1 MKSFPFIYMQKILTA
16 LLCLLV
22 SGVAEAQL
30 TDGQHIFTKD
40 GFMFWISY
48 EHPEEVNIIG
58 PLGEHGIHEYLGNM
72 YDENQNLYHH
82 RQITRM
88 EVPATVTHPVTGKE
102 YTVTEV
108 DLTYCDTL
116 EELILP
122 ATVKEA
128 DIYEL
133 YNLRHVELPEGLE
146 RLMIH
151 HAYKLEELNLPTSLK
166 ELTPTYFSPAIGS
179 LGIKTLRIP
188 ENFTKLT
195 YTIGYCDELTEV
207 ELPWTEEI
215 GGAMINL
222 PKLKKAVFSPKLR
235 HFCAINICPSIEE
248 IWFPDDGNI
257 YPWQIE
263 VESFKLSNV
272 KAIYCSR
279 PNPPTS
285 NYDLSNGQPPFLANE
300 SQVMFGGK
308 ENLKNVI
315 LYVRP
320 ECVEAYRAAPNLGL
334 MDIRPY
340 NFSDGLPLTATD
352 SAPADNRLFDLS
364 GREVTSPTPAPGI
377 YISNGQKRVIR

>member
-1 MKSFPFIYMQKILTA
+1 MRQVIFY

-22 SGVAEAQL
+22 SGVAGAQL
-30 TDGQHIFTKD
+30 TEGPFTFTKD
-40 GFMFWISY
+40 GFMFEISS
-48 EHPEEVNIIG
+48 EHPEEVRILG
-58 PLGEHGIHEYLGNM
+58 PGGKHGIEKYLGNM

-108 DLTYCDTL
+108 DLTYCDAL

-151 HAYKLEELNLPTSLK
+151 HAHKLEELNLPTSLK

-195 YTIGYCDELTEV
+195 YAIGYCDELSEV

-215 GGAMINL
+215 IDVML
-222 PKLKKAVFSPKLR
+222 TLRKLKKAVFSPKLR
-235 HFCAINICPSIEE
+235 YFRAISICESIEE

-257 YPWQIE
+257 YPWEIE
-263 VESFKLSNV
+263 VESFRLSNV

-285 NYDLSNGQPPFLANE
+285 NYDLSNGIPPHRDEEN
-300 SQVMFGGK
+300 QIMFGGK

>member
-30 TDGQHIFTKD
+30 TEGPHTFTQD
-40 GFMFWISY
+40 GFMFWISD
-48 EHPEEVNIIG
+48 EHPEEVRIIG
-58 PLGEHGIHEYLGNM
+58 PLGEHGIWEYLGNM

-108 DLTYCDTL
+108 DLTYCDAL

-133 YNLRHVELPEGLE
+133 YNLRHIELPEGLE

-151 HAYKLEELNLPTSLK
+151 DLPLLEELNLPTSLK
-166 ELTPTYFSPAIGS
+166 ELTPSYYSPAIAS

-188 ENFTKLT
+188 ENIKKLT
-195 YTIGYCDELTEV
+195 YAIEFCEELTEV

-215 GGAMINL
+215 GGGLSVL
-222 PKLKKAVFSPKLR
+222 PKLKKAIFSPRLKY
-235 HFCAINICPSIEE
+235 FCAIQNCQSIEE

-257 YPWQIE
+257 YPWEIE
-263 VESFKLSNV
+263 VESFSLSNV

-279 PNPPTS
+279 PNPSTS

-340 NFSDGLPLTATD
+340 NFSDGLPLTVAD
-352 SAPADNRLFDLS
+352 SVPGDNRLFDLS

>member
-1 MKSFPFIYMQKILTA
+1 M
-16 LLCLLV
+16 
-22 SGVAEAQL
+22 
-30 TDGQHIFTKD
+30 
-40 GFMFWISY
+40 
-48 EHPEEVNIIG
+48 
-58 PLGEHGIHEYLGNM
+58 
-72 YDENQNLYHH
+72 
-82 RQITRM
+82 
-88 EVPATVTHPVTGKE
+88 
-102 YTVTEV
+102 TEV

-151 HAYKLEELNLPTSLK
+151 HAHMLEELDLPKSLK
-166 ELTPTYFSPAIGS
+166 ELTPSYYSPAIAS

-188 ENFTKLT
+188 ENIKQLT
-195 YTIGYCDELTEV
+195 YAIEFCEELTEV

-215 GGAMINL
+215 GGGLSVL

-235 HFCAINICPSIEE
+235 YFCAIHNCPSIEE

-257 YPWQIE
+257 YPWEIE
-263 VESFKLSNV
+263 VESFRLSNV

-285 NYDLSNGQPPFLANE
+285 NYDLSNGIPPHRDE
-300 SQVMFGGK
+300 ETQIMFGGK